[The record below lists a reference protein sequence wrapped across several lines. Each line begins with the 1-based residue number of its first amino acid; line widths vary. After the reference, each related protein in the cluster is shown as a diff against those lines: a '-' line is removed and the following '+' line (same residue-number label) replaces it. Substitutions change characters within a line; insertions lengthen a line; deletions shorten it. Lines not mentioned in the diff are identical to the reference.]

1 MVQVPVRKSDG
12 TEIFTCHV
20 DAPHFLR
27 ELTGVEATAAR
38 ILAGDAAQQPLSSL
52 SSSSSSLRTQRRR
65 IVERPREQIAS
76 RFKQLGPDTPSRSRR
91 PFGARLTAAS
101 AIRKSEG
108 AGKTGCALHPRSRV
122 PNAQTKTHTSIQ
134 VQRRQSGLPC
144 AMVLPVSFVLS
155 PVTGFL
161 ATVACE
167 RIHKLD
173 ASTGASGPHD
183 FAVRIDAVR
192 RSAPPR
198 PPHPAPR

>member
-38 ILAGDAAQQPLSSL
+38 ILAGDAARQPLS

-76 RFKQLGPDTPSRSRR
+76 RFKQLDPDTASRSRR
-91 PFGARLTAAS
+91 LFGARFAGKVRLLE
-101 AIRKSEG
+101 KSEG

-122 PNAQTKTHTSIQ
+122 QNT
-134 VQRRQSGLPC
+134 
-144 AMVLPVSFVLS
+144 
-155 PVTGFL
+155 
-161 ATVACE
+161 
-167 RIHKLD
+167 
-173 ASTGASGPHD
+173 
-183 FAVRIDAVR
+183 
-192 RSAPPR
+192 
-198 PPHPAPR
+198 